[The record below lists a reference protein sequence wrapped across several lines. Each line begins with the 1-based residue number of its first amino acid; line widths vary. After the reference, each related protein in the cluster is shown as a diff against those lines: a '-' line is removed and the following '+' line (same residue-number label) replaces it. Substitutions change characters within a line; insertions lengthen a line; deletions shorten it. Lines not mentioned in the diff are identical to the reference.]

1 MYFATARGKHS
12 VNSACTSGFG
22 SLRGCRNLFS
32 KADIMSLPTEQLLLE
47 RFMKLSIATAV
58 ATIAL
63 KIVAAAVT
71 GSVGFLSD
79 ALESGV
85 NLVAAVVGFVA
96 IKIAAKPADANHQFG
111 HGKAEYVS
119 ALVEG
124 AMIFVAAAMIIYTA
138 IRRLLDPQ
146 PLEQPG
152 LGLLLSLVAS
162 LLNLGVGFLLVRAGK
177 QHRSAT
183 LQADG
188 KHLLTDVWTSVG
200 VIVGIGAVTLTGWL
214 WLDPIIAFAVGL
226 NILWTGYKLLKE
238 SLSSLLSESLPKK
251 EHGQLDALL
260 NELEDHHQ
268 VSFTSRRTVAAG
280 RQRLV
285 YLTMDVPGEWTV
297 LHSHTIA
304 DRIEDAIDEL
314 FPGAEV
320 FIHVEPAGTV
330 HRRILRMP

>member
-1 MYFATARGKHS
+1 MA
-12 VNSACTSGFG
+12 
-22 SLRGCRNLFS
+22 
-32 KADIMSLPTEQLLLE
+32 LPSEQLLLE

-58 ATIAL
+58 LTIVL
-63 KIVAAAVT
+63 KVLAAMLT

-85 NLVAAVVGFVA
+85 NLVAAVVGFIA
-96 IKIAAKPADANHQFG
+96 LRIAAKPADANHQFG

-124 AMIFVAAAMIIYTA
+124 AMIFVAAALIIYTSA
-138 IRRLLDPQ
+138 LRLLNPQ

-152 LGLLLSLVAS
+152 IGLALSTLAS
-162 LLNLGVGFLLVRAGK
+162 VLNLAVGLALLKAGK
-177 QHRSAT
+177 KYRSAT

-188 KHLLTDVWTSVG
+188 HHLLTDVWTSVG
-200 VIVGIGAVTLTGWL
+200 VLVGIALVALTDWL
-214 WLDPIIAFAVGL
+214 WLDPMVAFAVGN

-238 SLSSLLSESLPKK
+238 SLSSLLSESLPKE
-251 EHGQLDALL
+251 EHAELDARLA
-260 NELEDHHQ
+260 ELEDEFD
-268 VSFTSRRTVAAG
+268 VLFTSRRTIASG

-297 LHSHTIA
+297 LAAHDIA
-304 DRIEDAIDEL
+304 DRIEDNIDEL
-314 FPGAEV
+314 FSGAEV

>member
-1 MYFATARGKHS
+1 
-12 VNSACTSGFG
+12 
-22 SLRGCRNLFS
+22 
-32 KADIMSLPTEQLLLE
+32 MSLPSEQLLLE

-58 ATIAL
+58 ATIVL
-63 KIVAAAVT
+63 KVIAAAVT

-138 IRRLLDPQ
+138 IRRFMDPQ

-162 LLNLGVGFLLVRAGK
+162 VLNLGVGLLLLRAGK
-177 QHRSAT
+177 KYRSAT

-200 VIVGIGAVTLTGWL
+200 VLLGIGAVTLTGWL
-214 WLDPIIAFAVGL
+214 WLDPVIALAVGI

-238 SLSSLLSESLPKK
+238 SLSSLLSESLPKE
-251 EHGQLDALL
+251 EHAQLDGLL
-260 NELEDHHQ
+260 NELEERHD
-268 VSFTSRRTVAAG
+268 VEITSRRTVASG
-280 RQRLV
+280 RNRLV
-285 YLTMDVPGEWTV
+285 YLTMDVPGQWTV

-330 HRRILRMP
+330 HRRILPMP

>member
-1 MYFATARGKHS
+1 M
-12 VNSACTSGFG
+12 
-22 SLRGCRNLFS
+22 
-32 KADIMSLPTEQLLLE
+32 
-47 RFMKLSIATAV
+47 

-146 PLEQPG
+146 PLEQPS
-152 LGLLLSLVAS
+152 LGLLLSLLAS
-162 LLNLGVGFLLVRAGK
+162 LLNLAVGLLLLRAGK
-177 QHRSAT
+177 KSRSAT

-200 VIVGIGAVTLTGWL
+200 VLIGIAAVALTGWL
-214 WLDPIIAFAVGL
+214 WLDPVIAFAVGL
-226 NILWTGYKLLKE
+226 NILWTGYKLLSE
-238 SLSSLLSESLPKK
+238 SLSSLLSESLPKE
-251 EHGQLDALL
+251 EHARLDALL
-260 NELEDHHQ
+260 NELEERH
-268 VSFTSRRTVAAG
+268 
-280 RQRLV
+280 
-285 YLTMDVPGEWTV
+285 DV
-297 LHSHTIA
+297 
-304 DRIEDAIDEL
+304 EL
-314 FPGAEV
+314 SL
-320 FIHVEPAGTV
+320 IH
-330 HRRILRMP
+330 I

>member
-1 MYFATARGKHS
+1 MA
-12 VNSACTSGFG
+12 
-22 SLRGCRNLFS
+22 
-32 KADIMSLPTEQLLLE
+32 LPSEQLLLE

-58 ATIAL
+58 LTIVL
-63 KIVAAAVT
+63 KVLAAMLT

-85 NLVAAVVGFVA
+85 NLVAAVVGFIA
-96 IKIAAKPADANHQFG
+96 LRIAAKPADANHQFG

-124 AMIFVAAAMIIYTA
+124 AMIFVAAALIIYTSA
-138 IRRLLDPQ
+138 LRLLNPQ

-152 LGLLLSLVAS
+152 IGLALSTLAS
-162 LLNLGVGFLLVRAGK
+162 VLNLAVGLALLKAGK
-177 QHRSAT
+177 KYRSAT

-188 KHLLTDVWTSVG
+188 HHLLTDVWTSVG
-200 VIVGIGAVTLTGWL
+200 VLVGIALVALTDWL
-214 WLDPIIAFAVGL
+214 WLDPMVAFAVGI

-238 SLSSLLSESLPKK
+238 SLSSLLSESLSK
-251 EHGQLDALL
+251 EEHAELDARLA
-260 NELEDHHQ
+260 ELEDEFD
-268 VSFTSRRTVAAG
+268 VLFTSRRTIASG

-297 LHSHTIA
+297 LAAHDIA
-304 DRIEDAIDEL
+304 DRIEDNIDEL

>member
-1 MYFATARGKHS
+1 MA
-12 VNSACTSGFG
+12 
-22 SLRGCRNLFS
+22 
-32 KADIMSLPTEQLLLE
+32 LPSEQLLLE

-58 ATIAL
+58 LTIVL
-63 KIVAAAVT
+63 KVLAAMLT

-85 NLVAAVVGFVA
+85 NLVAAVVGFIA
-96 IKIAAKPADANHQFG
+96 LRIAAKPADANHQFG

-124 AMIFVAAAMIIYTA
+124 AMIFVAAALIIYTSA
-138 IRRLLDPQ
+138 LRLLNPQ

-152 LGLLLSLVAS
+152 IGLALSTLAS
-162 LLNLGVGFLLVRAGK
+162 VLNLAVGLVLLKAGK
-177 QHRSAT
+177 KYRSAT

-188 KHLLTDVWTSVG
+188 HHLLTDVWTSVG
-200 VIVGIGAVTLTGWL
+200 VLVGIALVALTDWL
-214 WLDPIIAFAVGL
+214 WLDPMVAFAVGI

-238 SLSSLLSESLPKK
+238 SLSSLLSESLPKE
-251 EHGQLDALL
+251 EHAALDARLA
-260 NELEDHHQ
+260 ELEDEFD
-268 VSFTSRRTVAAG
+268 VLFTSRRTIASG

-297 LHSHTIA
+297 LAAHDIA
-304 DRIEDAIDEL
+304 DRIEDNIDEL

>member
-1 MYFATARGKHS
+1 M
-12 VNSACTSGFG
+12 
-22 SLRGCRNLFS
+22 
-32 KADIMSLPTEQLLLE
+32 MSLPTEQLLLE

-138 IRRLLDPQ
+138 IRRLLEPQ

-304 DRIEDAIDEL
+304 DRIEDAIDDL

-330 HRRILRMP
+330 HRRILRML

>member
-1 MYFATARGKHS
+1 
-12 VNSACTSGFG
+12 
-22 SLRGCRNLFS
+22 
-32 KADIMSLPTEQLLLE
+32 MSLPSEQLLLE

-58 ATIAL
+58 LTIAL
-63 KIVAAAVT
+63 KVLAAMLT

-85 NLVAAVVGFVA
+85 NLVAAVVGFIA
-96 IKIAAKPADANHQFG
+96 LRIAAKPADANHQFG

-124 AMIFVAAAMIIYTA
+124 AMIFVAAALIIYTSA
-138 IRRLLDPQ
+138 LRLLNPQ

-152 LGLLLSLVAS
+152 IGLALSTLAS
-162 LLNLGVGFLLVRAGK
+162 VLNLAVGLALLKAGK
-177 QHRSAT
+177 KYRSAT

-188 KHLLTDVWTSVG
+188 HHLLTDVWTSVG
-200 VIVGIGAVTLTGWL
+200 VLVGIALVALTDWL
-214 WLDPIIAFAVGL
+214 WLDPIVAFAVGI
-226 NILWTGYKLLKE
+226 NILWTGYKLLKK
-238 SLSSLLSESLPKK
+238 SLSSLLSESLSK
-251 EHGQLDALL
+251 EEHAELDARLA
-260 NELEDHHQ
+260 ELEDEFD
-268 VSFTSRRTVAAG
+268 VLFTSRRTIASG

-297 LHSHTIA
+297 LAAHDIA
-304 DRIEDAIDEL
+304 DRIEDNIDEL

>member
-1 MYFATARGKHS
+1 MALLS
-12 VNSACTSGFG
+12 
-22 SLRGCRNLFS
+22 
-32 KADIMSLPTEQLLLE
+32 EQLLLE

-58 ATIAL
+58 LTIVL
-63 KIVAAAVT
+63 KVLAAMLT

-85 NLVAAVVGFVA
+85 NLVAAVVGFIA
-96 IKIAAKPADANHQFG
+96 LRIAAKPADANHQFG

-146 PLEQPG
+146 PLEQPS
-152 LGLLLSLVAS
+152 LGLLLSLLAS
-162 LLNLGVGFLLVRAGK
+162 LLNLAVGLLLLRAGK
-177 QHRSAT
+177 KSRSAT

-200 VIVGIGAVTLTGWL
+200 VLIGIAAVALTGWL
-214 WLDPIIAFAVGL
+214 WLDPVIAFAVGL
-226 NILWTGYKLLKE
+226 NILWTGYKLLSE
-238 SLSSLLSESLPKK
+238 SLSSLLSESLPKE
-251 EHGQLDALL
+251 EHARLDALL
-260 NELEDHHQ
+260 NELEERHD
-268 VSFTSRRTVAAG
+268 VEFTSRRTVASG
-280 RQRLV
+280 RNRLV

-297 LHSHTIA
+297 VHSHTIA

-314 FPGAEV
+314 FSGSEV